1 MDVWLRLKNASYYNQ
16 FNGST
21 LEVKP
26 ERRPNT
32 TGWRVC
38 LYHFSF
44 ATGGVDVETGY
55 ADQEEA
61 QAALDELMANA
72 MRIQPPVQPEE
83 LNEEEDA

>member
-1 MDVWLRLKNASYYNQ
+1 MDVWLKLKNNSYYNQ

-55 ADQEEA
+55 TEEADA
-61 QAALDELMANA
+61 QAALDELMADA
-72 MRIQPPVQPEE
+72 MRVQPPVQPDEIE
-83 LNEEEDA
+83 SVED